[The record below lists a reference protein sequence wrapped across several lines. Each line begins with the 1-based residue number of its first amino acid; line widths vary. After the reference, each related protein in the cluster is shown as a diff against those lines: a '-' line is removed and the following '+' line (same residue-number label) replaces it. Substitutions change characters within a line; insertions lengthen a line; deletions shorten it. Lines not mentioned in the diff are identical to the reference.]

1 MIFDR
6 RVYYHLKTS
15 LRSCAYS
22 TSIPNTSLKVIRCV
36 NNIPIYITL
45 KQARANDVRQC
56 INLQQY
62 TTALRSVIFALPMT
76 SSYLSSHLSSY
87 FDNVLSDL
95 P

>member
-1 MIFDR
+1 MLFER

-15 LRSCAYS
+15 LHSCAYS
-22 TSIPNTSLKVIRCV
+22 TFIPNHSLKVIRCV

-56 INLQQY
+56 INLQKY
-62 TTALRSVIFALPMT
+62 TAALRSVIFALPMT